1 MASKAGVHMLRRVVG
16 NSAVRLSRNAAATT
30 NREYMKVQILYPKAA
45 CKIPPSCLKT
55 YNNNFFTGFMPLLS
69 LRRHDSTTAGELET
83 RRKYNNSLD

>member
-45 CKIPPSCLKT
+45 CKIW
-55 YNNNFFTGFMPLLS
+55 YPLC
-69 LRRHDSTTAGELET
+69 RPRHV
-83 RRKYNNSLD
+83 